1 MPDQGGAGGGVND
14 AGGVPQAEPAPA
26 APETKPEGED
36 SMDGKRDG
44 RETFL
49 FTQAPLCSGG
59 RPLSALARSPGLAFK
74 FCTLYTRSELLVT
87 LACRFCAARS

>member
-44 RETFL
+44 RETF
-49 FTQAPLCSGG
+49 FIYAGTPLQ
-59 RPLSALARSPGLAFK
+59 RPPASLGSRALPRAGL
-74 FCTLYTRSELLVT
+74 
-87 LACRFCAARS
+87 

>member
-44 RETFL
+44 L
-49 FTQAPLCSGG
+49 I
-59 RPLSALARSPGLAFK
+59 
-74 FCTLYTRSELLVT
+74 
-87 LACRFCAARS
+87 